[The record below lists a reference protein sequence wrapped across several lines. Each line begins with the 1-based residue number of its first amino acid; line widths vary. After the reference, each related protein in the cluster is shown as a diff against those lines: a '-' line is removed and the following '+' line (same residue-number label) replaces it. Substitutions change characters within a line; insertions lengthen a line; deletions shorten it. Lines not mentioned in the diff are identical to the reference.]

1 MLETLKRSGKL
12 FADETTAPVL
22 DPGRGRT
29 KTGQLWAYARDDRP
43 WGGSD
48 PPGVAYVYAPD
59 RTASRPIAHL
69 AGFEGVLQVDGF
81 AAYEVLAKGGTMPL
95 AYCWSH
101 WSSACSGASCDAAPR
116 AARRLP
122 RKHRL

>member
-1 MLETLKRSGKL
+1 M
-12 FADETTAPVL
+12 PVL

-59 RTASRPIAHL
+59 RTAGRPIAHL
-69 AGFEGVLQVDGF
+69 AGFEGVLQVDGY
-81 AAYEVLAKGGTMPL
+81 AAYEVLAKGGAVRL

-101 WSSACSGASCDAAPR
+101 VRRQFYELAATSPIATEALGR
-116 AARRLP
+116 IAALFRIEDGCRGLVG
-122 RKHRL
+122 K